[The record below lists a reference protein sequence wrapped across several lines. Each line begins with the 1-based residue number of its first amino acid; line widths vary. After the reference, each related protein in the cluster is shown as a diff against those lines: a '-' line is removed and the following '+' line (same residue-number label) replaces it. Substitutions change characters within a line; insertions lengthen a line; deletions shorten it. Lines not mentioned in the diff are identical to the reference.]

1 MIKGRGEMIFPSL
14 KIFGDQD
21 GTHWDILLTPE
32 PADSKGKGSYQSQL
46 ISVSI
51 CGAYLTEQG

>member
-1 MIKGRGEMIFPSL
+1 MIFPSL

-32 PADSKGKGSYQSQL
+32 PADSKGNKGSYQSQL
-46 ISVSI
+46 SSLVSI